1 MHNYRLNRPLLAA
14 LLLAAGLA
22 MLAFLA
28 APAQAGDSFTVD
40 VSPVS
45 QNGEPKDTVT
55 YTITVENTGDNDDD
69 YNLTITSSNRSGW
82 QEYIIPSQL
91 AVKDGQSETATLYV
105 KIGDRS
111 DAPADYTEYVS
122 FRVESVTQDAGTK
135 NRQVTATVDQVYGTT
150 MEINGTATQNTDP
163 DQTVTF
169 SVGIVNGEGNG
180 DDTVSYS
187 HSGNGIDDWSL
198 VYDASS
204 RLDPDE
210 TDEVSVSV
218 TPDINALAG
227 LKSIN
232 FIGTSEDGE
241 TKSSVTINVRVNKLP
256 DLNVVTVGPSG
267 QDVEAGERVYY
278 SFSVTNKGNAVDSF
292 DLEVVNDTWYN
303 DGWEASLDTEE
314 ISNLDVDESINL
326 TNVLVI
332 KAPANAAADDEATIK
347 VKVISQANTSV
358 YKTFT
363 SRSTVEQDFE
373 PKIRIGG
380 SDTQSAK
387 PDDEVVYTLNLTNE
401 GNGDDDITL
410 SLRGGNATW
419 GTLGESSFTLAA
431 GATESV
437 ELRVSAPKGTLAQN
451 GYVITVRA
459 TSEDGITMYDRNVF
473 LNVQQI
479 FDISVSIS
487 GQTKKSGDPGDVLDY
502 SILIKNKG
510 NGDDTINLALE
521 GDNADWGSIIED
533 VDLEADESITV
544 NLTVNIDEDAT
555 FGDYTIP
562 INGSSDESSSTY
574 DSSTVTV
581 SVSKQYK
588 VDLIVSSRTGDPGS
602 ELVYAIRVQNQGT
615 GIDSFALSIDNYPE
629 GWIVQLESELVEDVP
644 AGDESSVNLTVTI
657 PSGEQNRAFET
668 NITAS
673 SKEAANENPPK
684 WVNTTVVVTTIV
696 NQEFWI
702 DLSVESSTINAIIGI
717 PVTTTINIENLGTG
731 DDIVAMSVEAP
742 ANWTALEFN
751 TSFLNVEEGSS
762 GLVGL
767 SITVPDGTNKGD
779 YSIDISGVS
788 NCATCANGTK
798 SQDSLTLTIK
808 VELSRGVEINADV
821 NTIEKV
827 PGSSAV
833 FSVDVKNTGDGS
845 DTILLSILDD
855 DLNWATVVPASI
867 ELDKDQTASVMVTI
881 ALPEYDLD
889 NLTTQERSALE
900 GTQYEIRVKAKSAG
914 DLAVS
919 AEVDLTTNI
928 GQIYGA
934 KLETVGASFIES
946 YPSTEASE
954 NDRRVKFTLKLT
966 NTGNRMDNINVETIA
981 TSYPDEWTVSIY
993 TFPSCSTSFSGSIAA
1008 GQQKS
1013 LYLCVTPDQ
1022 DAETGNFTIITEAS
1036 AGAGSQPAVTAETT
1050 MDVREPSRSLT
1061 LQAADNEITLA
1072 PEVGDDQKNTARF
1085 KITVTNDGSHDD
1097 TFLPELDEVLANGW
1111 TYGFYTKNTGS
1122 TGDKWGTNG
1131 EMIEDG
1137 QPDDLWFIVEVD
1149 PDDVDE
1155 GNYSM
1160 SVTVKNKDEDASE
1173 SISLQVNVEAPSRGL
1188 TVAII
1193 DSVKEISPA
1202 YKGSD
1207 NDNYVKFKVKLTNSG
1222 THPDTFLPELESTLD
1237 NNDWEVNFFQDSSLN
1252 QVWSST
1258 TGVEIDSGELDDL
1271 WVEVIVDDEA
1281 DEGNYSITISVRN
1294 LEDDPNARQ
1303 ETELTVMIEQSDLTL
1318 EASDITLEANG
1329 ELVNGSTIKD
1339 GDTVTVKV
1347 KISNEGEA
1355 DVDDA
1360 LVEIYYYAK
1369 EADKTQDE
1377 SEWLSLLYSK
1387 RNNFRG
1393 GQFKEIYSNV
1403 DWLITEG
1410 EWYVEV
1416 RVDYDEDDLD
1426 NGEILENNEN
1436 NNDARFGEL
1445 LRVKP
1450 DLAIT
1455 LMRVDNRFAGDPT
1468 LSSTK
1473 TPNVDE
1479 QVTFMATVVN
1489 QGAADIDRARL
1500 YLTADSSDE
1509 TGTILKERNVKDY
1522 YEFKINAGETT
1533 TVRFRWYAEMGEWSN
1548 FRAEVNPS
1556 CSEYSIIDC
1565 NAGDGGYQDTDRM
1578 YDELNR
1584 YSDNIFP
1591 AGGAIFDQ
1599 DGNDVKFLILPDFK
1613 IDKFTMDPREPEV
1626 GDTVEMT
1633 VTVSNTGNS
1642 DWKITDG
1649 ILSIE
1654 FDDGA
1659 GNVILE
1665 QVTSDINKG
1674 DDTEVKFSWV
1684 FPDEDK
1690 DQLTL
1695 KFELDAGSGNF
1706 EIDQLDSSNDEH
1718 ELDVEVIQPAVVGE
1732 IAALDVFGRELVRG
1746 SGFKVYHF
1754 VALMSM
1760 ALFMVVGTVV
1770 VSRRMRRAS
1779 IDDDDEEE
1787 EAPEAVAELPPA
1799 KIALSIQSAVDGN
1812 TQEAK
1817 VKVPSNMQVERLVQN
1832 CVQKFPLPHANFA
1845 AHVNGAA
1852 VDSGLSLAEA
1862 GLVDGAEI
1870 HLVAIEE

>member
-28 APAQAGDSFTVD
+28 TPAQAGDSFTVD

-163 DQTVTF
+163 DKTVTF

-187 HSGNGIDDWSL
+187 HSGNGSDDWSL

-588 VDLIVSSRTGDPGS
+588 VDLIVSSKTGDPGS

-954 NDRRVKFTLKLT
+954 NDRREKFTLKLT
-966 NTGNRMDNINVETIA
+966 NTGNRIDNINVETIA

-1097 TFLPELDEVLANGW
+1097 TFLPELDDVLANGW

-1137 QPDDLWFIVEVD
+1137 QPDDLWFIV
-1149 PDDVDE
+1149 
-1155 GNYSM
+1155 
-1160 SVTVKNKDEDASE
+1160 
-1173 SISLQVNVEAPSRGL
+1173 
-1188 TVAII
+1188 
-1193 DSVKEISPA
+1193 
-1202 YKGSD
+1202 
-1207 NDNYVKFKVKLTNSG
+1207 
-1222 THPDTFLPELESTLD
+1222 
-1237 NNDWEVNFFQDSSLN
+1237 
-1252 QVWSST
+1252 
-1258 TGVEIDSGELDDL
+1258 
-1271 WVEVIVDDEA
+1271 
-1281 DEGNYSITISVRN
+1281 
-1294 LEDDPNARQ
+1294 
-1303 ETELTVMIEQSDLTL
+1303 
-1318 EASDITLEANG
+1318 
-1329 ELVNGSTIKD
+1329 
-1339 GDTVTVKV
+1339 
-1347 KISNEGEA
+1347 
-1355 DVDDA
+1355 
-1360 LVEIYYYAK
+1360 
-1369 EADKTQDE
+1369 
-1377 SEWLSLLYSK
+1377 
-1387 RNNFRG
+1387 
-1393 GQFKEIYSNV
+1393 
-1403 DWLITEG
+1403 
-1410 EWYVEV
+1410 
-1416 RVDYDEDDLD
+1416 
-1426 NGEILENNEN
+1426 
-1436 NNDARFGEL
+1436 
-1445 LRVKP
+1445 
-1450 DLAIT
+1450 
-1455 LMRVDNRFAGDPT
+1455 
-1468 LSSTK
+1468 
-1473 TPNVDE
+1473 
-1479 QVTFMATVVN
+1479 
-1489 QGAADIDRARL
+1489 
-1500 YLTADSSDE
+1500 
-1509 TGTILKERNVKDY
+1509 
-1522 YEFKINAGETT
+1522 
-1533 TVRFRWYAEMGEWSN
+1533 
-1548 FRAEVNPS
+1548 
-1556 CSEYSIIDC
+1556 
-1565 NAGDGGYQDTDRM
+1565 
-1578 YDELNR
+1578 
-1584 YSDNIFP
+1584 
-1591 AGGAIFDQ
+1591 
-1599 DGNDVKFLILPDFK
+1599 
-1613 IDKFTMDPREPEV
+1613 
-1626 GDTVEMT
+1626 
-1633 VTVSNTGNS
+1633 
-1642 DWKITDG
+1642 
-1649 ILSIE
+1649 
-1654 FDDGA
+1654 
-1659 GNVILE
+1659 
-1665 QVTSDINKG
+1665 
-1674 DDTEVKFSWV
+1674 
-1684 FPDEDK
+1684 
-1690 DQLTL
+1690 
-1695 KFELDAGSGNF
+1695 
-1706 EIDQLDSSNDEH
+1706 
-1718 ELDVEVIQPAVVGE
+1718 
-1732 IAALDVFGRELVRG
+1732 
-1746 SGFKVYHF
+1746 
-1754 VALMSM
+1754 
-1760 ALFMVVGTVV
+1760 
-1770 VSRRMRRAS
+1770 
-1779 IDDDDEEE
+1779 
-1787 EAPEAVAELPPA
+1787 
-1799 KIALSIQSAVDGN
+1799 
-1812 TQEAK
+1812 
-1817 VKVPSNMQVERLVQN
+1817 
-1832 CVQKFPLPHANFA
+1832 
-1845 AHVNGAA
+1845 
-1852 VDSGLSLAEA
+1852 
-1862 GLVDGAEI
+1862 
-1870 HLVAIEE
+1870 